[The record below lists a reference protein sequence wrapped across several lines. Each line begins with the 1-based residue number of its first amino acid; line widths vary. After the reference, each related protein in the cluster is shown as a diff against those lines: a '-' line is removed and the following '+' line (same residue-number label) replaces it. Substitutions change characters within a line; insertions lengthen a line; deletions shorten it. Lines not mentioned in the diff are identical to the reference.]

1 MGVGETV
8 LVGAPGISIS
18 PKTRFL
24 SLSRQF
30 RTVRA
35 VSVGARFCV
44 VVSVEVVMVWRE
56 GRGERMKQEK
66 KKRKNMVSLGLYCD
80 ALVVCALIAH
90 CMPASPTV
98 EPLLIQYTTDP
109 SSELDSVVSSLIR
122 SSIESLSESPSPEEE
137 LLSSLAR

>member
-24 SLSRQF
+24 SLSRQV

-35 VSVGARFCV
+35 VSVGAQFCV

-66 KKRKNMVSLGLYCD
+66 KKRKNMVSLGLEPKTF
-80 ALVVCALIAH
+80 ALSAQR
-90 CMPASPTV
+90 S
-98 EPLLIQYTTDP
+98 TD
-109 SSELDSVVSSLIR
+109 
-122 SSIESLSESPSPEEE
+122 
-137 LLSSLAR
+137 

>member
-80 ALVVCALIAH
+80 ALMRDAFAY
-90 CMPASPTV
+90 CMPASSTV
-98 EPLLIQYTTDP
+98 EPLLAQYITDP
-109 SSELDSVVSSLIR
+109 SSEDSVASSIIR
-122 SSIESLSESPSPEEE
+122 SSTESLPETSSLEE
-137 LLSSLAR
+137 KLLSSLAR

>member
-18 PKTRFL
+18 QKTRFL

-66 KKRKNMVSLGLYCD
+66 KKGKIWSRWDFYCD
-80 ALVVCALIAH
+80 ALMRDAFAY

-98 EPLLIQYTTDP
+98 EPLLAQYITDP
-109 SSELDSVVSSLIR
+109 SSEDSVASSIIR
-122 SSIESLSESPSPEEE
+122 SSTESLPETSPLEEK

>member
-56 GRGERMKQEK
+56 GRGERMKEEK
-66 KKRKNMVSLGLYCD
+66 KKRKNMVSLGLEPKTF
-80 ALVVCALIAH
+80 ALSAQR
-90 CMPASPTV
+90 S
-98 EPLLIQYTTDP
+98 TD
-109 SSELDSVVSSLIR
+109 
-122 SSIESLSESPSPEEE
+122 
-137 LLSSLAR
+137 